1 MPIRGARTRVTKT
14 ALIATTF
21 LLWHGL
27 LTVPLCRPSGLLFA
41 APEDLRSKPSSGPE
55 SAQKNRGGPGAAS
68 RKQPQASADVDLGQY
83 YGFKQVEVFKLE
95 PRSSNLLTGDFN
107 HDGLTDLVLFDNSHA
122 RIDLLLQR
130 RHPGEASVEGGS
142 LSVNDV
148 KGDGR
153 FEHKTIALDKQLASM
168 AVGDFNGDG
177 RTDIACLGV
186 PDRLIVYFQPV
197 SGEWKE
203 RMTMRV
209 PDVAP
214 AQWNMAAG
222 DLNGDGKDDLVI
234 LGRQQTYVFLQQP
247 KRGLTTPT
255 VLMNTSEKLSLAQ
268 IADLSGDGKKDLCY
282 LAGDSQDRTLC
293 ARLQDASGRLGPELQ
308 FEVDRPRSVSYAQL
322 DPGPRR
328 QVLTIDAQTGRLRIL
343 QLQLPTQGNDEP
355 AGRLVQTGFGRQ
367 ESGDSSR
374 DFALGDVDGDGL
386 TDLVVTDP
394 EGAGVILFRQ
404 RKGAGLDP
412 GLAFPSFAGA
422 VQVRIAPL
430 EKAGEQEIVVL
441 STKEKSIGISRFRN
455 GRLTFPEALPIP
467 DEEPLLLEVADLN
480 GDKQPEI
487 VFVSRVRQSR
497 SSDYVLHALQRSKEG
512 KWRPYTFGPAK
523 TSQIALD
530 SSGTPT
536 ALMRFDAT
544 RDGRA
549 SFLLFQGSDRSPLVL
564 ASKSDGTLAPVP
576 SDSGLRLG
584 NVGPGAV
591 FFTHD
596 TAFQAPVPRGTA
608 LRETVLHDTVPHDT
622 VPTIL
627 VAQENFARKLQLG
640 NDQEWRV
647 VDQYNASE
655 PSARI
660 VGAALINL
668 DGKPGREVVLIDTG
682 IRKLRILRREGDLF
696 RPWKEIE
703 LGSFPYE
710 AVRVADLNG
719 DGRDDLLL
727 IGRGRFAVLYAGKA
741 VPVMNELATY
751 ETKLKK
757 TFFADVVAGDLN
769 GKGRPD
775 LALIDTQSH
784 YVEILNFDAEHQP
797 HHAFHFKVFEEKS
810 FAEGHEGGTEPRE
823 AAIADV
829 TGDGRADLIL
839 LVHDRVLVY
848 PQDDGR
854 Q

>member
-1 MPIRGARTRVTKT
+1 VA
-14 ALIATTF
+14 
-21 LLWHGL
+21 
-27 LTVPLCRPSGLLFA
+27 PSG
-41 APEDLRSKPSSGPE
+41 
-55 SAQKNRGGPGAAS
+55 Q
-68 RKQPQASADVDLGQY
+68 QPKASADVDLGQY

-130 RHPGEASVEGGS
+130 RHPGETSAEGGPFS
-142 LSVNDV
+142 INDV

-186 PDRLIVYFQPV
+186 PDRLIVYFQPA

-203 RMTMRV
+203 RLTMRV

-214 AQWNMAAG
+214 AQWIMAAG

-247 KRGLTTPT
+247 PRGLTTPT
-255 VLMNTSEKLSLAQ
+255 VLMNTSEKLALAQ

-322 DPGPRR
+322 GSGPQR

-343 QLQLPTQGNDEP
+343 QLELPTQRNDEP

-412 GLAFPSFAGA
+412 GQAFPSFAGA

-497 SSDYVLHALQRSKEG
+497 STDYVLHALQRSKEG

-536 ALMRFDAT
+536 ALLRFDAT

-564 ASKSDGTLAPVP
+564 AGKLDGTLAPVP
-576 SDSGLRLG
+576 GDAGLRLG

-591 FFTHD
+591 FLTHD
-596 TAFQAPVPRGTA
+596 TPLHAPVPHGA
-608 LRETVLHDTVPHDT
+608 VLQDT

-627 VAQENFARKLQLG
+627 AAQENFARKLQLG
-640 NDQEWRV
+640 DDQEWHV

-660 VGAALINL
+660 VGAALIDL

-710 AVRVADLNG
+710 AVRIADLNG

-741 VPVMNELATY
+741 VPIMNELATY

-769 GKGRPD
+769 GDGRPD

-784 YVEILNFDAEHQP
+784 YVEILNLDAEHRP

-810 FAEGHEGGTEPRE
+810 FSEGHEGGTEPRE

-848 PQDDGR
+848 PQDDGHP
-854 Q
+854 

>member
-1 MPIRGARTRVTKT
+1 MSFRGAPSRVTKA
-14 ALIATTF
+14 ALLVSLIGSA
-21 LLWHGL
+21 LG
-27 LTVPLCRPSGLLFA
+27 PLFGILCSPAA
-41 APEDLRSKPSSGPE
+41 AP
-55 SAQKNRGGPGAAS
+55 AAEP
-68 RKQPQASADVDLGQY
+68 KAVEPKTAAAVDVGQY
-83 YGFKQVEVFKLE
+83 YGFKRVEVFKLE

-107 HDGLTDLVLFDNSHA
+107 NDGRTDLVLFDNSHA

-130 RHPGEASVEGGS
+130 RRPEETAAEVGPA
-142 LSVNDV
+142 SVNDV
-148 KGDGR
+148 KGDWR

-197 SGEWKE
+197 SGEWNE
-203 RMTMRV
+203 RMTIRV

-247 KRGLTTPT
+247 KGGLTTPT
-255 VLMNTSEKLSLAQ
+255 ILMNTSDKLGLAQ
-268 IADLSGDGKKDLCY
+268 VADLDGDGRKDLCY

-293 ARLQDASGRLGPELQ
+293 ARLQDGSGRLGPELQ

-322 DPGPRR
+322 TGGPERD
-328 QVLTIDAQTGRLRIL
+328 VLTIDWQTGRLRIL
-343 QLQLPTQGNDEP
+343 QLQRAGTRTDEP

-367 ESGDSSR
+367 DSGDSGR

-394 EGAGVILFRQ
+394 EGAGVTLFRQ
-404 RKGAGLDP
+404 RKGEGLDP
-412 GLAFPSFAGA
+412 GQTFPSFAGD
-422 VQVRIAPL
+422 VQVRVAPL
-430 EKAGEQEIVVL
+430 GKAGEQQVVVL
-441 STKEKSIGISRFRN
+441 STKEKSIGISRFQN

-467 DEEPLLLEVADLN
+467 DDDPLLLEVADLN

-487 VFVSRVRQSR
+487 VFVSRIRQSR

-512 KWRPYTFGPAK
+512 KWRPYTFGPTK
-523 TSQIALD
+523 SSQIALD
-530 SSGTPT
+530 SSTTPT

-549 SFLLFQGSDRSPLVL
+549 NFLLFQGTDRSPIVL
-564 ASKSDGTLAPVP
+564 AGKADGSLAALPG
-576 SDSGLRLG
+576 DGGLRLG
-584 NVGPGAV
+584 NVGAGAV
-591 FFTHD
+591 FITNEPASRDAAAH
-596 TAFQAPVPRGTA
+596 AAA
-608 LRETVLHDTVPHDT
+608 SKNT

-627 VAQENFARKLQLG
+627 VAEENFARKLQPG
-640 NDQEWRV
+640 TDQEWRV

-660 VGAALINL
+660 VGAALIDL
-668 DGKPGREVVLIDTG
+668 DGKPGREVVLVDTG
-682 IRKLRILRREGDLF
+682 IRKIRVLRREGDLF

-703 LGSFPYE
+703 LGSFPFE
-710 AVRVADLNG
+710 ALRVADLNG

-727 IGRGRFAVLYAGKA
+727 LGRGRFAVVYAGKA
-741 VPVMNELATY
+741 VPTMTELATF
-751 ETKLKK
+751 ESKLKK
-757 TFFADVVAGDLN
+757 TFFSDVVAGDLN
-769 GKGRPD
+769 GDGKPD
-775 LALIDTQSH
+775 LALIDTESH
-784 YVEILNFDAEHQP
+784 YVEILYLDAKHRP

-810 FAEGHEGGTEPRE
+810 FEGREGGTEPRE
-823 AAIADV
+823 SAIADV

-848 PQDDGR
+848 PQDDGK
-854 Q
+854 

>member
-1 MPIRGARTRVTKT
+1 MFVRGVHSGVTKT
-14 ALIATTF
+14 ALLAPLIGLIFWTLCGPATA
-21 LLWHGL
+21 
-27 LTVPLCRPSGLLFA
+27 SA
-41 APEDLRSKPSSGPE
+41 APPK
-55 SAQKNRGGPGAAS
+55 AS
-68 RKQPQASADVDLGQY
+68 TAVEMGKY
-83 YGFKQVEVFKLE
+83 YGFKPVEVFKLE

-107 HDGLTDLVLFDNSHA
+107 NDGLTDLVLFDNSHA

-130 RHPGEASVEGGS
+130 RRPEETAAETGPS
-142 LSVNDV
+142 SVNDV
-148 KGDGR
+148 KGDWR

-177 RTDIACLGV
+177 RIDIACLGV
-186 PDRLIVYFQPV
+186 PDRLIIYYQPA

-203 RMTMRV
+203 RTTIRV

-214 AQWNMAAG
+214 LQWIMAAG

-247 KRGLTTPT
+247 KGGLTTPT
-255 VLMNTSEKLSLAQ
+255 LLMNTSEKLTLAQ
-268 IADLSGDGKKDLCY
+268 IADLNGDGRKDLCY
-282 LAGDSQDRTLC
+282 LAGDGQDRTLC
-293 ARLQDASGRLGPELQ
+293 ARLQDGSGRLGPELQ
-308 FEVDRPRSVSYAQL
+308 FEVDRPRSVSYAKL
-322 DPGPRR
+322 TCSPAHE
-328 QVLTIDAQTGRLRIL
+328 VLTIDMQTGRLRIL
-343 QLQLPTQGNDEP
+343 QLQLPATHNEEP

-367 ESGDSSR
+367 DSGDSGR

-404 RKGAGLDP
+404 RKGEGLDP
-412 GLAFPSFAGA
+412 GQTFPSFAGD

-430 EKAGEQEIVVL
+430 GKAGEQEVVVL
-441 STKEKSIGISRFRN
+441 STKEKSIGISRFQN

-467 DEEPLLLEVADLN
+467 DDEPLLLEVADLN

-497 SSDYVLHALQRSKEG
+497 SSDYVLHALQRNKEG

-530 SSGTPT
+530 SSTTPT
-536 ALMRFDAT
+536 ALVRFDAT
-544 RDGRA
+544 HDGRA
-549 SFLLFQGSDRSPLVL
+549 SFLLFQGTDRSPLVL
-564 ASKSDGTLAPVP
+564 AGKSDGSLAALPG
-576 SDSGLRLG
+576 DGGMRLG
-584 NVGPGAV
+584 NVGAGAV
-591 FFTHD
+591 FVTDERVGHD
-596 TAFQAPVPRGTA
+596 TASQK
-608 LRETVLHDTVPHDT
+608 T

-627 VAQENFARKLQLG
+627 VAEENFARKLQPG
-640 NDQEWRV
+640 SDQEWRV

-682 IRKLRILRREGDLF
+682 IRKIRILRREGDLF

-710 AVRVADLNG
+710 SLRVADLNG
-719 DGRDDLLL
+719 DGHDDLLL
-727 IGRGRFAVLYAGKA
+727 IGRGRFAVIYAGKA
-741 VPVMNELATY
+741 VPAMTELATY

-757 TFFADVVAGDLN
+757 TFFSDVVAGDLN
-769 GKGRPD
+769 GDGRPD
-775 LALIDTQSH
+775 LALIDTGSH
-784 YVEILNFDAEHQP
+784 YVEILYLDAKHRP

-810 FAEGHEGGTEPRE
+810 FEGHEGGIEPRE
-823 AAIADV
+823 SAIADV

-848 PQDDGR
+848 PQDDGK
-854 Q
+854 